1 MHGSF
6 SAAATAC
13 HVTHAAV
20 SQQMKALESMW
31 GIALFDRSQRRPE
44 LTSTGKAMA
53 AKADEILREY
63 DGMLT
68 SVMGD
73 SGFQDNFVLGAVPT
87 TLTGL
92 VPLALSL
99 LRQRHADLHVV
110 IYPAMSHQL
119 MQQLDRGVIDAAI
132 ITRPSL
138 LPQGLACF
146 DIAAEPMQLLAPPET
161 KSDEPFDLLRTH
173 PFIRFDRNAIFGQ
186 MVESWLQQHNINV
199 KESMELEGLEAI
211 SSMVMANLGVSI
223 VPQRCVSNMN
233 PLPVKHITL
242 GVNAPSRQLG
252 LAWRSDSGKSK
263 VIETVHQTFCDA
275 VADGRFSVTM

>member
-31 GIALFDRSQRRPE
+31 GVALFDRSQRRPE

-99 LRQRHADLHVV
+99 LRQRHVDLHVV

-138 LPQGLACF
+138 LPQGLACL

-161 KSDEPFDLLRTH
+161 KSDEPFYLLRTH

-211 SSMVMANLGVSI
+211 SSCLLYTS
-223 VPQRCVSNMN
+223 
-233 PLPVKHITL
+233 
-242 GVNAPSRQLG
+242 PSPRDY
-252 LAWRSDSGKSK
+252 AASRMPSS
-263 VIETVHQTFCDA
+263 A
-275 VADGRFSVTM
+275 

>member
-31 GIALFDRSQRRPE
+31 DVALFDRSQRRPE

-63 DGMLT
+63 DGMLA

-99 LRQRHADLHVV
+99 LRQRHAALHVV
-110 IYPAMSHQL
+110 IYPAMSHHL

-132 ITRPSL
+132 STRPHQ
-138 LPQGLACF
+138 LPHGLACF
-146 DIAAEPMQLLAPPET
+146 DIAA
-161 KSDEPFDLLRTH
+161 
-173 PFIRFDRNAIFGQ
+173 
-186 MVESWLQQHNINV
+186 
-199 KESMELEGLEAI
+199 
-211 SSMVMANLGVSI
+211 
-223 VPQRCVSNMN
+223 
-233 PLPVKHITL
+233 
-242 GVNAPSRQLG
+242 
-252 LAWRSDSGKSK
+252 
-263 VIETVHQTFCDA
+263 
-275 VADGRFSVTM
+275 

>member
-1 MHGSF
+1 MSIRQLRTLRAIQMHGSF

-31 GIALFDRSQRRPE
+31 GVALFDRSQRRPE

-63 DGMLT
+63 DGMLA

-99 LRQRHADLHVV
+99 LRQRHVDLHVV

-119 MQQLDRGVIDAAI
+119 MQQLDRGVIDSAI

-138 LPQGLACF
+138 LPPC
-146 DIAAEPMQLLAPPET
+146 IA
-161 KSDEPFDLLRTH
+161 
-173 PFIRFDRNAIFGQ
+173 
-186 MVESWLQQHNINV
+186 
-199 KESMELEGLEAI
+199 
-211 SSMVMANLGVSI
+211 
-223 VPQRCVSNMN
+223 
-233 PLPVKHITL
+233 
-242 GVNAPSRQLG
+242 
-252 LAWRSDSGKSK
+252 
-263 VIETVHQTFCDA
+263 
-275 VADGRFSVTM
+275 